1 MDASGSRPLVDLDAI
16 ALHLTGVVMQYA
28 TSAPTVSA
36 WADALFRTLGEDPGK
51 VTVRE
56 LMTAQSLYEEGQ
68 WEHPHLATNRIYKL
82 MDALNKDTTGLL
94 GF

>member
-1 MDASGSRPLVDLDAI
+1 MDPQVPHPLVDLDAI
-16 ALHLTGVVMQYA
+16 AAYLTRVVMQYA

-36 WADALFRTLGEDPGK
+36 WADTLYRTLGDDPGK

-56 LMTAQSLYEEGQ
+56 LMAAQSLYEEGQ
-68 WEHPHLATNRIYKL
+68 WEDPHLAANRIYKL
-82 MDALNKDTTGLL
+82 MDALNTDTTGLL